1 MGFKIFDALSKGK
14 PFLKLEVRFSHILRK
29 KFASINIIG
38 FVQFFYEI
46 K

>member
-14 PFLKLEVRFSHILRK
+14 PSLKVEIRFSHILRK
-29 KFASINIIG
+29 KFASINID